1 MAKRRNA
8 GLEDCLKFRN
18 LNARNMGIKEYY
30 PKESK
35 EDTRRKIKL
44 RIEARYRKLEKEN
57 EL

>member
-1 MAKRRNA
+1 MAKRKNV
-8 GLEDCLKFRN
+8 GFEDCLKFRN
-18 LNARNMGIKEYY
+18 LNAKNMGIKEYY

>member
-1 MAKRRNA
+1 MAKRKNV
-8 GLEDCLKFRN
+8 GFEDCLKFRN
-18 LNARNMGIKEYY
+18 LNAKNMGIKDYY

-35 EDTRRKIKL
+35 EATRRKIKL

>member
-1 MAKRRNA
+1 MAKRKNV

-18 LNARNMGIKEYY
+18 LNSKNMGIKEYY

-35 EDTRRKIKL
+35 EATRRRIKL

>member
-8 GLEDCLKFRN
+8 GLEDCLKFRS
-18 LNARNMGIKEYY
+18 LNAKNMGIKEYY

-35 EDTRRKIKL
+35 EATRRKIAL
-44 RIEARYRKLEKEN
+44 HIEARYRKLEKEN